1 MKAIVQNRYGSPH
14 ALELKE
20 VAKPTIN
27 DDGVLVKVHAIS
39 VNVGDYFSVTGV
51 PWMIRFSIGFPRPRD
66 YVPGWDIAGYVE
78 SVGRNVTRVKPGDAV
93 FGTCEHAFAE
103 YTTTSEN
110 SLATKPAN
118 LTFEQAAAVPTAALT
133 ALQGIRDKGKVR
145 PGQRVLVNGASGG
158 VGSFAIQI
166 AKTLGAEV
174 TGVCSSR
181 NVEMVR
187 ALGADHVVD
196 YTNEDFTRSGDRYDL
211 ILDNVANKSFSAYR
225 RALAKG
231 GLVLPNSG
239 HGGMSYV
246 MKAALLSIFMRS
258 VGRPFMTRS
267 SHEDFI
273 TLKEM
278 LETGKLKPVID
289 RTYTFPEIP
298 EAIDYVGTNRARGK
312 VVITMK

>member
-1 MKAIVQNRYGSPH
+1 MMAIVQNRYGSPH

-20 VAKPTIN
+20 VGKPTVN
-27 DDGVLVKVHAIS
+27 DDDVLVKVHAVS
-39 VNVGDYFSVTGV
+39 VNAGDYFKVTGV
-51 PWMIRFSIGFPRPRD
+51 PWMIRFSIGFPKPRD

-78 SVGRNVTRVKPGDAV
+78 SVGRNVTQIKPGDAV
-93 FGTCEHAFAE
+93 FGVCEHAFAE
-103 YTTTSEN
+103 YITTSEN

-118 LTFEQAAAVPTAALT
+118 ITFEMAAAVPTAALT

-145 PGQRVLVNGASGG
+145 PGRRVLVNGASGG
-158 VGSFAIQI
+158 VGSFAVQI
-166 AKTLGAEV
+166 AKALGAEV

-181 NVEMVR
+181 NVDMVL

-196 YTNEDFTRSGDRYDL
+196 YTKEDFTRSGNRYDL
-211 ILDNVANKSFSAYR
+211 ILDNVANRSISACR

-231 GLVLPNSG
+231 GVVLPNSG

-246 MKAALLSIFMRS
+246 TKAALLSIFMRS
-258 VGRPFMTRS
+258 VGRPFMTRP

-278 LETGKLKPVID
+278 LETGTLKPFID

-298 EAIDYVGTNRARGK
+298 EAIDYMGTRRARGK
-312 VVITMK
+312 VVIAVK

>member
-1 MKAIVQNRYGSPH
+1 VTEVLISSIPH
-14 ALELKE
+14 LVAWMLQPPTRRHQSILLCASTGASLAAALEGGS
-20 VAKPTIN
+20 VHI
-27 DDGVLVKVHAIS
+27 KVMMNA
-39 VNVGDYFSVTGV
+39 
-51 PWMIRFSIGFPRPRD
+51 
-66 YVPGWDIAGYVE
+66 
-78 SVGRNVTRVKPGDAV
+78 
-93 FGTCEHAFAE
+93 
-103 YTTTSEN
+103 TTSEN

-158 VGSFAIQI
+158 VGSFAVQI

-181 NVEMVR
+181 NVGMVR
-187 ALGADHVVD
+187 AIGADHVVD
-196 YTNEDFTRSGDRYDL
+196 YTNEDFTRSGNQYDL
-211 ILDNVANKSFSAYR
+211 ILDNVANRSFSAYR
-225 RALAKG
+225 RALAKRG
-231 GLVLPNSG
+231 IVVPNSG

-246 MKAALLSIFMRS
+246 MKAALLSLFMRS
-258 VGRPFMTRS
+258 VGRPFIAKA
-267 SHEDFI
+267 SHEDFV

-289 RTYTFPEIP
+289 RTYAFPEIP
-298 EAIDYVGTNRARGK
+298 EAIEYVGTNRARGK